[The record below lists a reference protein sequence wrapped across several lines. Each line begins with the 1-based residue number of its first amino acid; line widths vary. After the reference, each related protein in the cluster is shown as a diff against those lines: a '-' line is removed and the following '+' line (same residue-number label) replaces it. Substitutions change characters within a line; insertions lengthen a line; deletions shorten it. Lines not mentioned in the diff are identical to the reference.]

1 MLSGK
6 KTFVPGE
13 TAEEAEELYEG
24 LACKKV
30 RTVGA
35 FKLSQDDA
43 ANYTD
48 KLLFLEQ
55 RRDFSGS
62 YPEGADADIGTGF
75 PVQRRSQVAAS
86 KPSAA
91 GHLSSL
97 PDPAA
102 TNQEFKEDLIKWHYN
117 IVQMCKKVGIQDV
130 CQTYKQTRLDNIISG
145 CSSKE
150 LQCKLCK
157 KVFSSHQK
165 LRNHIKVK
173 HLKKTSHYCSE
184 CRKYFADS
192 GSLKLHMVSHDPTAS
207 KFACKACP
215 RQFSTKSQ
223 LQKHQDVHQ
232 GKKYQ
237 CQFCPNKY
245 THPQG
250 VKEHEASCKR
260 NPQYKEG
267 DTSGWFKCRLC
278 QKLIKHHRS
287 LLRHLRNKHDDAP
300 EFE

>member
-6 KTFVPGE
+6 KTFIPGE

-43 ANYTD
+43 ANFTD

-62 YPEGADADIGTGF
+62 YPEGADADIDTGF

-91 GHLSSL
+91 GHPSSL
-97 PDPAA
+97 SDPAA

-184 CRKYFADS
+184 
-192 GSLKLHMVSHDPTAS
+192 
-207 KFACKACP
+207 
-215 RQFSTKSQ
+215 
-223 LQKHQDVHQ
+223 
-232 GKKYQ
+232 
-237 CQFCPNKY
+237 
-245 THPQG
+245 
-250 VKEHEASCKR
+250 
-260 NPQYKEG
+260 
-267 DTSGWFKCRLC
+267 
-278 QKLIKHHRS
+278 
-287 LLRHLRNKHDDAP
+287 
-300 EFE
+300 

>member
-1 MLSGK
+1 MKQTFILNYLFVLHFCQVKQEECNMLYPDS
-6 KTFVPGE
+6 
-13 TAEEAEELYEG
+13 
-24 LACKKV
+24 C
-30 RTVGA
+30 
-35 FKLSQDDA
+35 KLSQDAA

-62 YPEGADADIGTGF
+62 NPEGADADIDTGF

-91 GHLSSL
+91 GRPSSL
-97 PDPAA
+97 SDPAA
-102 TNQEFKEDLIKWHYN
+102 TNQELKEDLIKWHYN

-223 LQKHQDVHQ
+223 SA
-232 GKKYQ
+232 
-237 CQFCPNKY
+237 
-245 THPQG
+245 
-250 VKEHEASCKR
+250 E
-260 NPQYKEG
+260 
-267 DTSGWFKCRLC
+267 TSGC
-278 QKLIKHHRS
+278 
-287 LLRHLRNKHDDAP
+287 AP
-300 EFE
+300 GQEISVPVLSKQIHTSTRGQRT